1 MKTRNHLRR
10 TLLIPALLLA
20 LLPPCACTDDI
31 CPDTAPLPGADS
43 EATASLIGRPV
54 QIGCIATSVEQQSPM
69 AGERGAQT
77 RADGTTGTPATE
89 TGFPQVGTTITV
101 FMTVPVRSSSA
112 ADGSSAEVRYSHAN
126 YTCTSVSTDG
136 GTQAVTSATWQ
147 PTDPANLLRWEKDA
161 AAYYFTAIS
170 PAIEMQPL
178 EALTYTGSDGNSGG
192 SRALQTGEAFT
203 FQLPQAFTPE
213 NYAYWEQLR
222 TSGLAVRIP
231 QPTADPIPLQ
241 MQRALV
247 KVDIFSTASAAVLL
261 KAPAKAVFCAYT
273 GGVTALREA
282 SSVNNSSADGIPS
295 YGFADNLADTDTY
308 SVTTLS
314 RDGEAVHRAL
324 MIPTYHQYSPV
335 YSGTDATTCTEAG
348 GNGALSFL
356 TDKVYSA
363 GGSIGSSSETG
374 SVTGG
379 TTGNRFYLP
388 GKYLQVSDGSTDIKG
403 TAPENILLLDGTEAS
418 YNAVKSRLEAINA
431 AGSSSPPTLVS
442 KLFISGSVP
451 EGMDQSELLGL
462 LGSSHNYVQNLYME
476 PVKEVPKNWYLFT
489 NGNSTLQSINLP
501 QATKIGYNAFNK
513 CTGLTSIDLP
523 KVTEIGNR
531 AFAGCTGLT
540 SINLPQVTKI
550 GYSTLQ
556 GCTGLT
562 SIDLSQ
568 VTKIG
573 NGTFVSCTSLTSID
587 LSQATDIGERA
598 FWSCTALTS
607 IDLPKATDI
616 GGSAFWNCTGLTSID
631 LPQATGIGERAF
643 QDCTALASID
653 LPKVTNIGIGAFA
666 ECGKLASIN
675 LPQVTDIG
683 EDAFYSCPDL
693 KSIVL
698 SGINTENSFALPT
711 CDTTYGLGSQ
721 NFSPENLF
729 LTGVTELTDEQITQ
743 CRNWGNKTWANIY
756 YNYKGSP
763 SLAEAT
769 IEELTNPDNYTKVTD
784 K

>member
-43 EATASLIGRPV
+43 EATASLIGQPI

-69 AGERGAQT
+69 AGEGGSQT

-89 TGFPQVGTTITV
+89 TDFPKVGTTITV

-161 AAYYFTAIS
+161 AAYYFAAIS

-192 SRALQTGEAFT
+192 SYALQTGEAFT

-282 SSVNNSSADGIPS
+282 PIVSNSTDGIHS
-295 YGFADNLADTDTY
+295 YLFVDKLTDTR

-314 RDGEAVHRAL
+314 RDGAAVHRAL
-324 MIPTYHQYSPV
+324 MIPTYHQYSPD
-335 YSGTDATTCTEAG
+335 YLPPNGPTCSEAG

-374 SVTGG
+374 SVTGS
-379 TTGNRFYLP
+379 TGNRFYLP
-388 GKYLQVSDGSTDIKG
+388 GKYLQVSDGSLDIKG
-403 TAPENILLLDGTEAS
+403 IAPENILLLDGTEAS

-476 PVKEVPKNWYLFT
+476 PVKEVPTNWYLFT

-540 SINLPQVTKI
+540 SINLPQVT
-550 GYSTLQ
+550 
-556 GCTGLT
+556 
-562 SIDLSQ
+562 
-568 VTKIG
+568 
-573 NGTFVSCTSLTSID
+573 
-587 LSQATDIGERA
+587 
-598 FWSCTALTS
+598 
-607 IDLPKATDI
+607 
-616 GGSAFWNCTGLTSID
+616 
-631 LPQATGIGERAF
+631 
-643 QDCTALASID
+643 
-653 LPKVTNIGIGAFA
+653 NIGIGAFVG
-666 ECGKLASIN
+666 CGKLASIY
-675 LPQVTDIG
+675 LPQVTDIR
-683 EDAFYSCPDL
+683 EDAFFGCTGL

-698 SGINTENSFALPT
+698 SGTGTENSFALPT
-711 CDTTYGLGSQ
+711 YDTQNGLGNY

-729 LTGVTELTDEQITQ
+729 LTGVTALEDDQITQ
-743 CRNWGNKTWANIY
+743 CRTWGKMTWANIY

-769 IEELTNPDNYTKVTD
+769 ITELTNPENYTKVTD

>member
-43 EATASLIGRPV
+43 EATASLIGQPI

-69 AGERGAQT
+69 AGEGGAQT

-89 TGFPQVGTTITV
+89 TDFPKVGTTITV

-161 AAYYFTAIS
+161 AAYYFAAIS

-192 SRALQTGEAFT
+192 SYALQTGEAFT

-282 SSVNNSSADGIPS
+282 PIVSNSTDGIHS
-295 YGFADNLADTDTY
+295 YLFVDKLTDTR

-314 RDGEAVHRAL
+314 RDGAAVHRAL
-324 MIPTYHQYSPV
+324 MIPTYHQYSPD
-335 YSGTDATTCTEAG
+335 YLPPNGPTCSEAG

-374 SVTGG
+374 SVTGS
-379 TTGNRFYLP
+379 TGNRFYLP
-388 GKYLQVSDGSTDIKG
+388 GKYLQVSDGSLDIKG
-403 TAPENILLLDGTEAS
+403 IEPENILLLDGTEAS

-476 PVKEVPKNWYLFT
+476 PVKEVPTNWYLFT

-540 SINLPQVTKI
+540 SINLPQVT
-550 GYSTLQ
+550 
-556 GCTGLT
+556 
-562 SIDLSQ
+562 
-568 VTKIG
+568 
-573 NGTFVSCTSLTSID
+573 
-587 LSQATDIGERA
+587 
-598 FWSCTALTS
+598 
-607 IDLPKATDI
+607 
-616 GGSAFWNCTGLTSID
+616 
-631 LPQATGIGERAF
+631 
-643 QDCTALASID
+643 
-653 LPKVTNIGIGAFA
+653 NIGIGAFVG
-666 ECGKLASIN
+666 CGKLASIY
-675 LPQVTDIG
+675 LPQVTDIR
-683 EDAFYSCPDL
+683 EDAFFGCTGL

-698 SGINTENSFALPT
+698 SGTGTENSFALPT
-711 CDTTYGLGSQ
+711 YDTQNGLGNY

-729 LTGVTELTDEQITQ
+729 LTGVTALEDDQITQ
-743 CRNWGNKTWANIY
+743 CRTWGKMTWANIY

-769 IEELTNPDNYTKVTD
+769 ITELTNPENYTKVTD

>member
-10 TLLIPALLLA
+10 TLLLPTLLLA

-43 EATASLIGRPV
+43 EATASLIGQPI

-69 AGERGAQT
+69 AGEGGAQT

-89 TGFPQVGTTITV
+89 TGFPKVGTTITV

-147 PTDPANLLRWEKDA
+147 PTDPANLLRWEKA
-161 AAYYFTAIS
+161 AAYYFAAIS

-192 SRALQTGEAFT
+192 SYALQTGEAFT

-247 KVDIFSTASAAVLL
+247 KVDIFSTASAAILL

-282 SSVNNSSADGIPS
+282 PIVSNSTDGIHS
-295 YGFADNLADTDTY
+295 YLFVDKLTDTR

-314 RDGEAVHRAL
+314 RDGAAVHRAL
-324 MIPTYHQYSPV
+324 MIPTYHQYSPD
-335 YSGTDATTCTEAG
+335 YLPPNGPTCSEAG

-476 PVKEVPKNWYLFT
+476 PVKEVPTNWYLFT

-513 CTGLTSIDLP
+513 CTGLTSI
-523 KVTEIGNR
+523 
-531 AFAGCTGLT
+531 
-540 SINLPQVTKI
+540 NLPQ
-550 GYSTLQ
+550 
-556 GCTGLT
+556 
-562 SIDLSQ
+562 
-568 VTKIG
+568 
-573 NGTFVSCTSLTSID
+573 
-587 LSQATDIGERA
+587 
-598 FWSCTALTS
+598 
-607 IDLPKATDI
+607 
-616 GGSAFWNCTGLTSID
+616 
-631 LPQATGIGERAF
+631 
-643 QDCTALASID
+643 
-653 LPKVTNIGIGAFA
+653 VTNIGIGAFVG
-666 ECGKLASIN
+666 CGKLASIY
-675 LPQVTDIG
+675 LPQVTDIR
-683 EDAFYSCPDL
+683 EDAFFGCTGL

-698 SGINTENSFALPT
+698 SGTGTENSFALPT
-711 CDTTYGLGSQ
+711 YDTQNGLGNY

-729 LTGVTELTDEQITQ
+729 LTGVTALEDDQITQ
-743 CRNWGNKTWANIY
+743 CRTWGKMTWANIY

-769 IEELTNPDNYTKVTD
+769 ITELTNPENYTKVTD

>member
-10 TLLIPALLLA
+10 TLLLPTLLLA

-43 EATASLIGRPV
+43 EATASLIGQPI

-69 AGERGAQT
+69 AGEGGGQT

-89 TGFPQVGTTITV
+89 TGFPKVGTTITV

-161 AAYYFTAIS
+161 AAYYFAAIS

-192 SRALQTGEAFT
+192 SYALQTGEAFT

-282 SSVNNSSADGIPS
+282 PIVSNSTDGIHS
-295 YGFADNLADTDTY
+295 YLFVDKLTDTDTR

-324 MIPTYHQYSPV
+324 MIPTYHQYSLDYLPPN
-335 YSGTDATTCTEAG
+335 GPTCSEAG

-374 SVTGG
+374 SVTGS
-379 TTGNRFYLP
+379 TGNRFYLP
-388 GKYLQVSDGSTDIKG
+388 GKYLQVSDGSLDIKG
-403 TAPENILLLDGTEAS
+403 IEPENILLLDGTEAS

-476 PVKEVPKNWYLFT
+476 PVKEVPTNWYLFT

-513 CTGLTSIDLP
+513 CTGLTSLDLP
-523 KVTEIGNR
+523 KVTE
-531 AFAGCTGLT
+531 
-540 SINLPQVTKI
+540 
-550 GYSTLQ
+550 
-556 GCTGLT
+556 
-562 SIDLSQ
+562 
-568 VTKIG
+568 
-573 NGTFVSCTSLTSID
+573 
-587 LSQATDIGERA
+587 
-598 FWSCTALTS
+598 
-607 IDLPKATDI
+607 
-616 GGSAFWNCTGLTSID
+616 
-631 LPQATGIGERAF
+631 
-643 QDCTALASID
+643 
-653 LPKVTNIGIGAFA
+653 
-666 ECGKLASIN
+666 
-675 LPQVTDIG
+675 IG
-683 EDAFYSCPDL
+683 EDAFYSCPEL

-743 CRNWGNKTWANIY
+743 CRTWGKMTWKNIY

>member
-1 MKTRNHLRR
+1 MYKR
-10 TLLIPALLLA
+10 
-20 LLPPCACTDDI
+20 
-31 CPDTAPLPGADS
+31 
-43 EATASLIGRPV
+43 
-54 QIGCIATSVEQQSPM
+54 Q
-69 AGERGAQT
+69 
-77 RADGTTGTPATE
+77 
-89 TGFPQVGTTITV
+89 
-101 FMTVPVRSSSA
+101 
-112 ADGSSAEVRYSHAN
+112 
-126 YTCTSVSTDG
+126 
-136 GTQAVTSATWQ
+136 
-147 PTDPANLLRWEKDA
+147 
-161 AAYYFTAIS
+161 
-170 PAIEMQPL
+170 
-178 EALTYTGSDGNSGG
+178 
-192 SRALQTGEAFT
+192 
-203 FQLPQAFTPE
+203 
-213 NYAYWEQLR
+213 
-222 TSGLAVRIP
+222 LAVRIP

-282 SSVNNSSADGIPS
+282 PIVSNSTDGIHS
-295 YGFADNLADTDTY
+295 YLFVDKLTDTR

-314 RDGEAVHRAL
+314 RDGAAVHRAL
-324 MIPTYHQYSPV
+324 MIPTYHQYSPD
-335 YSGTDATTCTEAG
+335 YLPPNGPTCSEAG

-476 PVKEVPKNWYLFT
+476 PVKEVPTNWYLFT

-540 SINLPQVTKI
+540 SINLPQVT
-550 GYSTLQ
+550 
-556 GCTGLT
+556 
-562 SIDLSQ
+562 
-568 VTKIG
+568 
-573 NGTFVSCTSLTSID
+573 N
-587 LSQATDIGERA
+587 R
-598 FWSCTALTS
+598 
-607 IDLPKATDI
+607 
-616 GGSAFWNCTGLTSID
+616 
-631 LPQATGIGERAF
+631 
-643 QDCTALASID
+643 
-653 LPKVTNIGIGAFA
+653 GIGAFVG
-666 ECGKLASIN
+666 CGKLASIY
-675 LPQVTDIG
+675 LPQVTDIR
-683 EDAFYSCPDL
+683 EDAFFGCTGL

-698 SGINTENSFALPT
+698 SGTGTENSFALPT
-711 CDTTYGLGSQ
+711 YDTQNGLGNY

-729 LTGVTELTDEQITQ
+729 LTGVTALEDDQITQ
-743 CRNWGNKTWANIY
+743 CRTWGKMTWANIY

-769 IEELTNPDNYTKVTD
+769 ITELTNPENYTKVTD

>member
-10 TLLIPALLLA
+10 TLLLPTLLLA

-43 EATASLIGRPV
+43 EATASLIGQPI

-69 AGERGAQT
+69 AGEGGAQT

-89 TGFPQVGTTITV
+89 TGFPKVGTTITV

-147 PTDPANLLRWEKDA
+147 PTDPANLLRWEKA
-161 AAYYFTAIS
+161 AAYYFAAIS

-192 SRALQTGEAFT
+192 SYALQTGEAFT

-282 SSVNNSSADGIPS
+282 PIVSNSTDGIHS
-295 YGFADNLADTDTY
+295 YLFVDKLTDTR

-314 RDGEAVHRAL
+314 RDGAAVHRAL
-324 MIPTYHQYSPV
+324 MIPTYHQYSPD
-335 YSGTDATTCTEAG
+335 YLPPNGPTCSEAG

-476 PVKEVPKNWYLFT
+476 PVKEVPTNWYLFT

-540 SINLPQVTKI
+540 SINLPQVT
-550 GYSTLQ
+550 
-556 GCTGLT
+556 
-562 SIDLSQ
+562 
-568 VTKIG
+568 
-573 NGTFVSCTSLTSID
+573 
-587 LSQATDIGERA
+587 
-598 FWSCTALTS
+598 
-607 IDLPKATDI
+607 
-616 GGSAFWNCTGLTSID
+616 
-631 LPQATGIGERAF
+631 
-643 QDCTALASID
+643 
-653 LPKVTNIGIGAFA
+653 NIGIGAFVG
-666 ECGKLASIN
+666 CGKLASIY
-675 LPQVTDIG
+675 LPQVTDIR
-683 EDAFYSCPDL
+683 EDAFFGCTGL

-698 SGINTENSFALPT
+698 SGTGTENSFALPT
-711 CDTTYGLGSQ
+711 YNTQNGLGNY

-729 LTGVTELTDEQITQ
+729 LTGVTALEDDQITQ
-743 CRNWGNKTWANIY
+743 CRTWGKMTWANIY

-769 IEELTNPDNYTKVTD
+769 ITELTNPENYTKVTD

>member
-10 TLLIPALLLA
+10 TLLLPTLLLA

-43 EATASLIGRPV
+43 EATASLIGHPI

-69 AGERGAQT
+69 AGEGGGQT

-89 TGFPQVGTTITV
+89 TGFPKVGTTITV

-161 AAYYFTAIS
+161 AAYYFAAIS

-192 SRALQTGEAFT
+192 SYALQTGEAFT

-282 SSVNNSSADGIPS
+282 PIVSNSTDGIHS
-295 YGFADNLADTDTY
+295 YLFVDKLTDTDTR

-314 RDGEAVHRAL
+314 RDGAAVHRAL
-324 MIPTYHQYSPV
+324 MIPTYHQYSPD
-335 YSGTDATTCTEAG
+335 YLPPNGPTCSEAG

-476 PVKEVPKNWYLFT
+476 PVKEVPTNWYLFT

-540 SINLPQVTKI
+540 SINLPQVT
-550 GYSTLQ
+550 
-556 GCTGLT
+556 
-562 SIDLSQ
+562 
-568 VTKIG
+568 
-573 NGTFVSCTSLTSID
+573 
-587 LSQATDIGERA
+587 
-598 FWSCTALTS
+598 
-607 IDLPKATDI
+607 
-616 GGSAFWNCTGLTSID
+616 
-631 LPQATGIGERAF
+631 
-643 QDCTALASID
+643 
-653 LPKVTNIGIGAFA
+653 NIGIGAFVG
-666 ECGKLASIN
+666 CGKLASIY
-675 LPQVTDIG
+675 LPQVTDIR
-683 EDAFYSCPDL
+683 EDAFFGCTGL

-698 SGINTENSFALPT
+698 SGTGTENSFALPT
-711 CDTTYGLGSQ
+711 YDTQNGLGNY

-729 LTGVTELTDEQITQ
+729 LTGVTALEDDQITQ
-743 CRNWGNKTWANIY
+743 CRTWGKMTWANIY

-769 IEELTNPDNYTKVTD
+769 ITELTNPENYTKVTD

>member
-10 TLLIPALLLA
+10 TLLLPTLLLA

-31 CPDTAPLPGADS
+31 CPDTDPLPGADS
-43 EATASLIGRPV
+43 EATASLIGQPI

-69 AGERGAQT
+69 AGEGGGQT

-89 TGFPQVGTTITV
+89 TGFPKVGTTITV

-161 AAYYFTAIS
+161 AAYYFAAIS

-192 SRALQTGEAFT
+192 SYALQTGEAFT

-282 SSVNNSSADGIPS
+282 PIVSNSTDGIHS
-295 YGFADNLADTDTY
+295 YLFVDKLTDTR

-314 RDGEAVHRAL
+314 RDGAAVHRAL
-324 MIPTYHQYSPV
+324 MIPTYHQYSPD
-335 YSGTDATTCTEAG
+335 YLPPNGPTCSEAG

-476 PVKEVPKNWYLFT
+476 PVKEVPTNWYLFT

-550 GYSTLQ
+550 GYNTLQ

-573 NGTFVSCTSLTSID
+573 NGTFVNCTSLTNID
-587 LSQATDIGERA
+587 LSQATDIGENA
-598 FWSCTALTS
+598 FWNCTALTS
-607 IDLPKATDI
+607 IDLPQVTDI
-616 GGSAFWNCTGLTSID
+616 GVSAFWSCTGLTSID
-631 LPQATGIGERAF
+631 LPQAIGIGERAF

-653 LPKVTNIGIGAFA
+653 LPKVTNIGIGAFVG
-666 ECGKLASIN
+666 CGKLASIY
-675 LPQVTDIG
+675 LPQVTDIR
-683 EDAFYSCPDL
+683 EDAFFGCTGL

-698 SGINTENSFALPT
+698 SGTGTENSFALPT
-711 CDTTYGLGSQ
+711 YDTQNGLGNY

-729 LTGVTELTDEQITQ
+729 LTGVTALEDDQITQ
-743 CRNWGNKTWANIY
+743 CRTWGKMTWANIY

-769 IEELTNPDNYTKVTD
+769 ITELTNPENYTKVTD

>member
-1 MKTRNHLRR
+1 
-10 TLLIPALLLA
+10 
-20 LLPPCACTDDI
+20 
-31 CPDTAPLPGADS
+31 
-43 EATASLIGRPV
+43 
-54 QIGCIATSVEQQSPM
+54 
-69 AGERGAQT
+69 
-77 RADGTTGTPATE
+77 
-89 TGFPQVGTTITV
+89 
-101 FMTVPVRSSSA
+101 
-112 ADGSSAEVRYSHAN
+112 
-126 YTCTSVSTDG
+126 
-136 GTQAVTSATWQ
+136 
-147 PTDPANLLRWEKDA
+147 
-161 AAYYFTAIS
+161 
-170 PAIEMQPL
+170 
-178 EALTYTGSDGNSGG
+178 
-192 SRALQTGEAFT
+192 
-203 FQLPQAFTPE
+203 
-213 NYAYWEQLR
+213 
-222 TSGLAVRIP
+222 
-231 QPTADPIPLQ
+231 

-282 SSVNNSSADGIPS
+282 PIVSNSTDGIHS
-295 YGFADNLADTDTY
+295 YLFVDKLTDTR

-314 RDGEAVHRAL
+314 RDGAAVHRAL
-324 MIPTYHQYSPV
+324 MIPTYHQYSPD
-335 YSGTDATTCTEAG
+335 YLPPNGPTCSEAG

-476 PVKEVPKNWYLFT
+476 PVKEVPTNWYLFT

-550 GYSTLQ
+550 GYNTLQ

-573 NGTFVSCTSLTSID
+573 NGTFVNCTNLTNID
-587 LSQATDIGERA
+587 LSQATDIGENA
-598 FWSCTALTS
+598 FWNCNALTS
-607 IDLPKATDI
+607 IDLPQVTDI
-616 GGSAFWNCTGLTSID
+616 GVSAFWSCTGLTSID
-631 LPQATGIGERAF
+631 LPQAIGIGERAF

-653 LPKVTNIGIGAFA
+653 LPKVTNIGIGAFVG
-666 ECGKLASIN
+666 CGKLASIY
-675 LPQVTDIG
+675 LPQVTDIR
-683 EDAFYSCPDL
+683 EDAFFGCTGL

-698 SGINTENSFALPT
+698 SGTGTENSFALPT
-711 CDTTYGLGSQ
+711 YDTQNGLGNY

-729 LTGVTELTDEQITQ
+729 LTGVTALEDDQITQ
-743 CRNWGNKTWANIY
+743 CRTWGKMTWANIY

-769 IEELTNPDNYTKVTD
+769 ITELTNPENYTKVTD

>member
-1 MKTRNHLRR
+1 
-10 TLLIPALLLA
+10 
-20 LLPPCACTDDI
+20 
-31 CPDTAPLPGADS
+31 
-43 EATASLIGRPV
+43 
-54 QIGCIATSVEQQSPM
+54 
-69 AGERGAQT
+69 
-77 RADGTTGTPATE
+77 
-89 TGFPQVGTTITV
+89 
-101 FMTVPVRSSSA
+101 
-112 ADGSSAEVRYSHAN
+112 
-126 YTCTSVSTDG
+126 
-136 GTQAVTSATWQ
+136 
-147 PTDPANLLRWEKDA
+147 
-161 AAYYFTAIS
+161 
-170 PAIEMQPL
+170 
-178 EALTYTGSDGNSGG
+178 
-192 SRALQTGEAFT
+192 
-203 FQLPQAFTPE
+203 
-213 NYAYWEQLR
+213 
-222 TSGLAVRIP
+222 
-231 QPTADPIPLQ
+231 

-282 SSVNNSSADGIPS
+282 PIVSNSTDGIHS
-295 YGFADNLADTDTY
+295 YLFVDKLTDTR

-314 RDGEAVHRAL
+314 RDGAAVHRAL
-324 MIPTYHQYSPV
+324 MIPTYHQYSPD
-335 YSGTDATTCTEAG
+335 YLPPNGPTCSEAG

-476 PVKEVPKNWYLFT
+476 PVKEVPTNWYLFT

-550 GYSTLQ
+550 GYNTLQ

-573 NGTFVSCTSLTSID
+573 NGTFVNCTSLTNID
-587 LSQATDIGERA
+587 LSQATDIGENA
-598 FWSCTALTS
+598 FWNCTALTS
-607 IDLPKATDI
+607 IDLP
-616 GGSAFWNCTGLTSID
+616 
-631 LPQATGIGERAF
+631 QAIGIGERAF

-653 LPKVTNIGIGAFA
+653 LPKVTNIGIGAFVG
-666 ECGKLASIN
+666 CGKLASIY
-675 LPQVTDIG
+675 LPQVTDIR
-683 EDAFYSCPDL
+683 EDAFFGCTGL

-698 SGINTENSFALPT
+698 SGTGTENSFALPT
-711 CDTTYGLGSQ
+711 YDTQNGLGNY

-729 LTGVTELTDEQITQ
+729 LTGVTALEDDQITQ
-743 CRNWGNKTWANIY
+743 CRTWGKMTWANIY

-769 IEELTNPDNYTKVTD
+769 ITELTNPENYTKVTD

>member
-10 TLLIPALLLA
+10 TLLLPTLLLA

-31 CPDTAPLPGADS
+31 PLPGADS
-43 EATASLIGRPV
+43 EATASLIGQPI

-69 AGERGAQT
+69 AGEGGGQT

-89 TGFPQVGTTITV
+89 TGFPKVGTTITV

-161 AAYYFTAIS
+161 AAYYFAAIS

-192 SRALQTGEAFT
+192 SYALQTGEAFT

-282 SSVNNSSADGIPS
+282 PIVSNSTDGIHS
-295 YGFADNLADTDTY
+295 YLFVDKLTDTR

-314 RDGEAVHRAL
+314 RDGAAVHRAL
-324 MIPTYHQYSPV
+324 MIPTYHQYSPD
-335 YSGTDATTCTEAG
+335 YLPPNGPTCSEAG

-476 PVKEVPKNWYLFT
+476 PVKEVPTNWYLFT

-501 QATKIGYNAFNK
+501 QVTKIGYN
-513 CTGLTSIDLP
+513 
-523 KVTEIGNR
+523 
-531 AFAGCTGLT
+531 
-540 SINLPQVTKI
+540 
-550 GYSTLQ
+550 TLQ

-573 NGTFVSCTSLTSID
+573 NGTFVNCTSLTNID
-587 LSQATDIGERA
+587 LSQATDIGENA
-598 FWSCTALTS
+598 FWNCTALTS
-607 IDLPKATDI
+607 IDLP
-616 GGSAFWNCTGLTSID
+616 
-631 LPQATGIGERAF
+631 QAIGIGERAF

-653 LPKVTNIGIGAFA
+653 LPKVTNIGIGAFVG
-666 ECGKLASIN
+666 CGKLASIY
-675 LPQVTDIG
+675 LPQVTDIR
-683 EDAFYSCPDL
+683 EDAFFGCTGL

-698 SGINTENSFALPT
+698 SGTGTENSFALPT

>member
-10 TLLIPALLLA
+10 TLLLPTLLLA

-43 EATASLIGRPV
+43 EATASLIGHPI

-69 AGERGAQT
+69 AGEGGGQT

-89 TGFPQVGTTITV
+89 TGFPKVGTTITV

-161 AAYYFTAIS
+161 AAYYFAAIS

-192 SRALQTGEAFT
+192 SYALQTGEAFT

-282 SSVNNSSADGIPS
+282 PIVSNSTDGIHS
-295 YGFADNLADTDTY
+295 YLFVDKLTDTR

-314 RDGEAVHRAL
+314 RDGAAVHRAL
-324 MIPTYHQYSPV
+324 MIPTYHQYSPD
-335 YSGTDATTCTEAG
+335 YLPPNGPTCSEAG

-374 SVTGG
+374 SV
-379 TTGNRFYLP
+379 TGNRFYLP

-476 PVKEVPKNWYLFT
+476 PVKEVPTNWYLFT

-540 SINLPQVTKI
+540 SINLPQVT
-550 GYSTLQ
+550 
-556 GCTGLT
+556 
-562 SIDLSQ
+562 
-568 VTKIG
+568 
-573 NGTFVSCTSLTSID
+573 
-587 LSQATDIGERA
+587 
-598 FWSCTALTS
+598 
-607 IDLPKATDI
+607 
-616 GGSAFWNCTGLTSID
+616 
-631 LPQATGIGERAF
+631 
-643 QDCTALASID
+643 
-653 LPKVTNIGIGAFA
+653 NIGIGAFVG
-666 ECGKLASIN
+666 CGKLASIY
-675 LPQVTDIG
+675 LPQVTDIR
-683 EDAFYSCPDL
+683 EDAFFGCTGL

-698 SGINTENSFALPT
+698 SGTGTENSFALPT
-711 CDTTYGLGSQ
+711 YDTQNGLGNY

-729 LTGVTELTDEQITQ
+729 LTGVTALEDDQITQ
-743 CRNWGNKTWANIY
+743 CRTWGKMTWANIY

-769 IEELTNPDNYTKVTD
+769 ITELTNPENYTKVTD

>member
-10 TLLIPALLLA
+10 TLLLPTLLLA

-43 EATASLIGRPV
+43 EATASLIGQPI

-69 AGERGAQT
+69 AGEGGAQT

-89 TGFPQVGTTITV
+89 TGFPKVGTTITV

-126 YTCTSVSTDG
+126 YTCTSVSTDS

-147 PTDPANLLRWEKDA
+147 PTDPANLLRWEKA
-161 AAYYFTAIS
+161 AAYYFAAIS

-192 SRALQTGEAFT
+192 SYALQTGEAFT

-282 SSVNNSSADGIPS
+282 PIVSNSTDGIHS
-295 YGFADNLADTDTY
+295 YLFVDKLTDTR

-314 RDGEAVHRAL
+314 RDGAAVHRAL
-324 MIPTYHQYSPV
+324 MIPTYHQYSPD
-335 YSGTDATTCTEAG
+335 YLPPNGPTCSEAG

-476 PVKEVPKNWYLFT
+476 PVKEVPTNWYLFT

-540 SINLPQVTKI
+540 SINLPQVT
-550 GYSTLQ
+550 
-556 GCTGLT
+556 
-562 SIDLSQ
+562 
-568 VTKIG
+568 
-573 NGTFVSCTSLTSID
+573 
-587 LSQATDIGERA
+587 
-598 FWSCTALTS
+598 
-607 IDLPKATDI
+607 
-616 GGSAFWNCTGLTSID
+616 
-631 LPQATGIGERAF
+631 
-643 QDCTALASID
+643 
-653 LPKVTNIGIGAFA
+653 NIGIGAFVG
-666 ECGKLASIN
+666 CGKLASIY
-675 LPQVTDIG
+675 LPQVTDIR
-683 EDAFYSCPDL
+683 EDAFFGCTGL

-698 SGINTENSFALPT
+698 SGTGTENSFALPT
-711 CDTTYGLGSQ
+711 YDTQNGLGNY

-729 LTGVTELTDEQITQ
+729 LTGVTALEDDQITQ
-743 CRNWGNKTWANIY
+743 CRTWGKMTWANIY

-769 IEELTNPDNYTKVTD
+769 ITELTNPENYTKVTD

>member
-10 TLLIPALLLA
+10 TLLLPTLLLALLLA

-31 CPDTAPLPGADS
+31 CPYTAPLPGADS
-43 EATASLIGRPV
+43 EATASLIGQPI

-69 AGERGAQT
+69 AGEGGGQT

-89 TGFPQVGTTITV
+89 TGFPKVGTTITV

-161 AAYYFTAIS
+161 AAYYFAAIS

-192 SRALQTGEAFT
+192 SYALQTGEAFT

-282 SSVNNSSADGIPS
+282 PIVSNSTDGIHS
-295 YGFADNLADTDTY
+295 YLFVDKLTDTDTR

-324 MIPTYHQYSPV
+324 MIPTYHQYSLDYLPPN
-335 YSGTDATTCTEAG
+335 GPTCSEAG

-374 SVTGG
+374 SVTGS
-379 TTGNRFYLP
+379 TGNRFYLP
-388 GKYLQVSDGSTDIKG
+388 GKYLQVSDGSLDIKG
-403 TAPENILLLDGTEAS
+403 IEPENILLLDGTEAS

-476 PVKEVPKNWYLFT
+476 PVKEVPTNWYLFT

-513 CTGLTSIDLP
+513 CTGLTSLDLP
-523 KVTEIGNR
+523 KVTE
-531 AFAGCTGLT
+531 
-540 SINLPQVTKI
+540 
-550 GYSTLQ
+550 
-556 GCTGLT
+556 
-562 SIDLSQ
+562 
-568 VTKIG
+568 
-573 NGTFVSCTSLTSID
+573 
-587 LSQATDIGERA
+587 
-598 FWSCTALTS
+598 
-607 IDLPKATDI
+607 
-616 GGSAFWNCTGLTSID
+616 
-631 LPQATGIGERAF
+631 
-643 QDCTALASID
+643 
-653 LPKVTNIGIGAFA
+653 
-666 ECGKLASIN
+666 
-675 LPQVTDIG
+675 IG
-683 EDAFYSCPDL
+683 EDAFYSCPEL

-743 CRNWGNKTWANIY
+743 CRTWGKMTWKNIY

>member
-10 TLLIPALLLA
+10 TLLLPTLLLA

-43 EATASLIGRPV
+43 EATASLIGQPI

-69 AGERGAQT
+69 AGEGGAQT

-89 TGFPQVGTTITV
+89 TGFPKVGTTITV

-147 PTDPANLLRWEKDA
+147 PTDPANLLRWEKA
-161 AAYYFTAIS
+161 AAYYFAAIS

-178 EALTYTGSDGNSGG
+178 EALTYTGSDGNSG
-192 SRALQTGEAFT
+192 SSYALQTGEAFT

-282 SSVNNSSADGIPS
+282 PIVSNSTDGIHS
-295 YGFADNLADTDTY
+295 YLFVDKLTDTR

-314 RDGEAVHRAL
+314 RDGAAVHRAL
-324 MIPTYHQYSPV
+324 MIPTYHQYSPD
-335 YSGTDATTCTEAG
+335 YLPPNGPTCSEAG

-476 PVKEVPKNWYLFT
+476 PVKEVPTNWYLFT

-540 SINLPQVTKI
+540 SINLPQVT
-550 GYSTLQ
+550 
-556 GCTGLT
+556 
-562 SIDLSQ
+562 
-568 VTKIG
+568 
-573 NGTFVSCTSLTSID
+573 
-587 LSQATDIGERA
+587 
-598 FWSCTALTS
+598 
-607 IDLPKATDI
+607 
-616 GGSAFWNCTGLTSID
+616 
-631 LPQATGIGERAF
+631 
-643 QDCTALASID
+643 
-653 LPKVTNIGIGAFA
+653 NIGIGAFVG
-666 ECGKLASIN
+666 CGKLASIY
-675 LPQVTDIG
+675 LPQVTDIR
-683 EDAFYSCPDL
+683 EDAFFGCTGL

-698 SGINTENSFALPT
+698 SGTGTENSFALPT
-711 CDTTYGLGSQ
+711 YDTQNGLGNY

-729 LTGVTELTDEQITQ
+729 LTGVTALEDDQITQ
-743 CRNWGNKTWANIY
+743 CRTWGKMTWANIY

-769 IEELTNPDNYTKVTD
+769 ITELTNPENYTKVTD

>member
-10 TLLIPALLLA
+10 TLLLPTLLLA

-43 EATASLIGRPV
+43 EATASLIGQPI

-69 AGERGAQT
+69 AGEGGAQT

-89 TGFPQVGTTITV
+89 TGFPKVGTTITV

-136 GTQAVTSATWQ
+136 GTQAITSATWQ
-147 PTDPANLLRWEKDA
+147 PTDPANLLRWEKA
-161 AAYYFTAIS
+161 AAYYFAAIS

-192 SRALQTGEAFT
+192 SYALQTGEAFT

-282 SSVNNSSADGIPS
+282 PIVSNSTDGIHS
-295 YGFADNLADTDTY
+295 YLFVDKLTDTR

-314 RDGEAVHRAL
+314 RDGAAVHRAL
-324 MIPTYHQYSPV
+324 MIPTYHQYSPD
-335 YSGTDATTCTEAG
+335 YLPPNGPTCSEAG

-476 PVKEVPKNWYLFT
+476 PVKEVPTNWYLFT

-540 SINLPQVTKI
+540 SINLPQVT
-550 GYSTLQ
+550 
-556 GCTGLT
+556 
-562 SIDLSQ
+562 
-568 VTKIG
+568 
-573 NGTFVSCTSLTSID
+573 
-587 LSQATDIGERA
+587 
-598 FWSCTALTS
+598 
-607 IDLPKATDI
+607 
-616 GGSAFWNCTGLTSID
+616 
-631 LPQATGIGERAF
+631 
-643 QDCTALASID
+643 
-653 LPKVTNIGIGAFA
+653 NIGIGAFVG
-666 ECGKLASIN
+666 CGKLASIY
-675 LPQVTDIG
+675 LPQVTDIR
-683 EDAFYSCPDL
+683 EDAFFGCTGL

-698 SGINTENSFALPT
+698 SGTGTENSFALPT
-711 CDTTYGLGSQ
+711 YDTQNGLGNY

-729 LTGVTELTDEQITQ
+729 LTGVTALEDDQITQ
-743 CRNWGNKTWANIY
+743 CRTWGKMTWANIY

-769 IEELTNPDNYTKVTD
+769 ITELTNPENYTKVTD

>member
-43 EATASLIGRPV
+43 EATASLIGQPI

-69 AGERGAQT
+69 AGEGGSQT
-77 RADGTTGTPATE
+77 RADGTTGTPATK
-89 TGFPQVGTTITV
+89 TDFPKVGTTITV
-101 FMTVPVRSSSA
+101 FMTVPVTSSLA
-112 ADGSSAEVRYSHAN
+112 ADGSPAEVRYSHAN

-136 GTQAVTSATWQ
+136 STQAVTSATWQ

-178 EALTYTGSDGNSGG
+178 EALTYTGSDGNSG
-192 SRALQTGEAFT
+192 SSHPLQPGEAFT

-213 NYAYWEQLR
+213 NYDYWEQLR

-231 QPTADPIPLQ
+231 KPTADPIPLQ

-282 SSVNNSSADGIPS
+282 SSVNNSTTDGIPS
-295 YGFADNLADTDTY
+295 YRFSENLADTDTY

-314 RDGEAVHRAL
+314 RDGAAVHRAL

-335 YSGTDATTCTEAG
+335 YSDNDATTCSDAG
-348 GNGALSFL
+348 GSGALSFL

-363 GGSIGSSSETG
+363 
-374 SVTGG
+374 GG

-388 GKYLQVSDGSTDIKG
+388 GKYLQVSDGSLDIKG
-403 TAPENILLLDGTEAS
+403 IAPENILLLDGTEAS

-462 LGSSHNYVQNLYME
+462 LGSNRNYVQNLYME
-476 PVKEVPKNWYLFT
+476 PVKEVPATWYHFT

-523 KVTEIGNR
+523 KVTEIGNA
-531 AFAGCTGLT
+531 AFA
-540 SINLPQVTKI
+540 
-550 GYSTLQ
+550 STQLA
-556 GCTGLT
+556 

-568 VTKIG
+568 VTEIG
-573 NGTFVSCTSLTSID
+573 SYTFSGCT
-587 LSQATDIGERA
+587 
-598 FWSCTALTS
+598 
-607 IDLPKATDI
+607 
-616 GGSAFWNCTGLTSID
+616 
-631 LPQATGIGERAF
+631 
-643 QDCTALASID
+643 
-653 LPKVTNIGIGAFA
+653 
-666 ECGKLASIN
+666 KLASIN
-675 LPQVTDIG
+675 LSKATKIGNNAFLRCTNLASIYLPQVTDIG
-683 EDAFYSCPDL
+683 SAAFFGCTGL

-698 SGINTENSFALPT
+698 SGTNTENIFYLPT
-711 CDTTYGLGSQ
+711 CDTQDGLGDGSEGSI
-721 NFSPENLF
+721 FSPENLF
-729 LTGVTELTDEQITQ
+729 LTGVTALTPEQITQ
-743 CRNWGNKTWANIY
+743 CRNWGKKTWTNIY
-756 YNYKGSP
+756 YNYNGST
-763 SLAEAT
+763 SLASAT
-769 IEELTNPDNYTKVTD
+769 IEELTTPENYTKVTNSAPSEP
-784 K
+784 

>member
-10 TLLIPALLLA
+10 TLLLPTLLLA

-43 EATASLIGRPV
+43 EATASLIGQPI

-69 AGERGAQT
+69 AGEGGAQT

-89 TGFPQVGTTITV
+89 TGFPKVGTTITV

-161 AAYYFTAIS
+161 AAYYFAAIS

-192 SRALQTGEAFT
+192 SYALQTGE
-203 FQLPQAFTPE
+203 AFTPE

-282 SSVNNSSADGIPS
+282 PIVSNSTDGIHS
-295 YGFADNLADTDTY
+295 YLFVDKLTDTR

-314 RDGEAVHRAL
+314 RDGAAVHRAL
-324 MIPTYHQYSPV
+324 MIPTYHQYSPD
-335 YSGTDATTCTEAG
+335 YLPPNGPTCSEAG

-374 SVTGG
+374 SVTSG

-476 PVKEVPKNWYLFT
+476 PVKEVPTNWYLFT

-568 VTKIG
+568 ATEIG
-573 NGTFVSCTSLTSID
+573 NKAF
-587 LSQATDIGERA
+587 SQ
-598 FWSCTALTS
+598 CTALTS
-607 IDLPKATDI
+607 IDLPQATDI
-616 GGSAFWNCTGLTSID
+616 GEEAFQNCTV
-631 LPQATGIGERAF
+631 
-643 QDCTALASID
+643 LASIG
-653 LPKVTNIGIGAFA
+653 LPKVTKIGIAAFDR
-666 ECGKLASIN
+666 CGKLASIY

-683 EDAFYSCPDL
+683 EDAFYSCPEL

-743 CRNWGNKTWANIY
+743 CRTWGKMTWKNIY

-769 IEELTNPDNYTKVTD
+769 IEELTNPENYTKVTD

>member
-10 TLLIPALLLA
+10 TLLLPTLLLA

-43 EATASLIGRPV
+43 EATASLIGQPI

-69 AGERGAQT
+69 AGEGGAQT
-77 RADGTTGTPATE
+77 HADGTTGTPATE
-89 TGFPQVGTTITV
+89 TGFPKVGTTITV

-161 AAYYFTAIS
+161 AAAYYFAAIS

-192 SRALQTGEAFT
+192 SYALQTGEAFT

-282 SSVNNSSADGIPS
+282 PIVSNSTDGIHS
-295 YGFADNLADTDTY
+295 YLFVDKLTDTR

-314 RDGEAVHRAL
+314 RDGAAVHRAL
-324 MIPTYHQYSPV
+324 MIPTYHQYSPD
-335 YSGTDATTCTEAG
+335 YLPPNGPTCSEAG

-374 SVTGG
+374 SVTSG

-476 PVKEVPKNWYLFT
+476 PVKEVPTNWYLFT

-568 VTKIG
+568 ATEIG
-573 NGTFVSCTSLTSID
+573 NKAF
-587 LSQATDIGERA
+587 SQ
-598 FWSCTALTS
+598 CTALTS
-607 IDLPKATDI
+607 IDLPQATDI
-616 GGSAFWNCTGLTSID
+616 GEEAFQNCTV
-631 LPQATGIGERAF
+631 
-643 QDCTALASID
+643 LASIG
-653 LPKVTNIGIGAFA
+653 LPKVTKIGIAAFDR
-666 ECGKLASIN
+666 CGKLASIY

-683 EDAFYSCPDL
+683 EDAFYSCPEL

-743 CRNWGNKTWANIY
+743 CRTWGKMTWKNIY

-769 IEELTNPDNYTKVTD
+769 IEELTNPENYTKVTD

>member
-1 MKTRNHLRR
+1 MSN
-10 TLLIPALLLA
+10 
-20 LLPPCACTDDI
+20 
-31 CPDTAPLPGADS
+31 
-43 EATASLIGRPV
+43 
-54 QIGCIATSVEQQSPM
+54 
-69 AGERGAQT
+69 
-77 RADGTTGTPATE
+77 
-89 TGFPQVGTTITV
+89 
-101 FMTVPVRSSSA
+101 
-112 ADGSSAEVRYSHAN
+112 
-126 YTCTSVSTDG
+126 STDG
-136 GTQAVTSATWQ
+136 IHSY
-147 PTDPANLLRWEKDA
+147 L
-161 AAYYFTAIS
+161 F
-170 PAIEMQPL
+170 
-178 EALTYTGSDGNSGG
+178 
-192 SRALQTGEAFT
+192 
-203 FQLPQAFTPE
+203 
-213 NYAYWEQLR
+213 
-222 TSGLAVRIP
+222 
-231 QPTADPIPLQ
+231 
-241 MQRALV
+241 
-247 KVDIFSTASAAVLL
+247 VDKL
-261 KAPAKAVFCAYT
+261 
-273 GGVTALREA
+273 
-282 SSVNNSSADGIPS
+282 
-295 YGFADNLADTDTY
+295 TDTR

-314 RDGEAVHRAL
+314 RDGAAVHRAL
-324 MIPTYHQYSPV
+324 MIPTYHQYSPD
-335 YSGTDATTCTEAG
+335 YLPPNGPTCSEAG

-476 PVKEVPKNWYLFT
+476 PVKEVPTNWYLFT

-540 SINLPQVTKI
+540 SINLPQVT
-550 GYSTLQ
+550 
-556 GCTGLT
+556 
-562 SIDLSQ
+562 
-568 VTKIG
+568 
-573 NGTFVSCTSLTSID
+573 
-587 LSQATDIGERA
+587 
-598 FWSCTALTS
+598 
-607 IDLPKATDI
+607 
-616 GGSAFWNCTGLTSID
+616 
-631 LPQATGIGERAF
+631 
-643 QDCTALASID
+643 
-653 LPKVTNIGIGAFA
+653 NIGIGAFVG
-666 ECGKLASIN
+666 CGKLASIY
-675 LPQVTDIG
+675 LPQVTDIR
-683 EDAFYSCPDL
+683 EDAFFGCTGL

-698 SGINTENSFALPT
+698 SGTGTENSFALPT
-711 CDTTYGLGSQ
+711 YDTQNGLGNY

-729 LTGVTELTDEQITQ
+729 LTGVTALEDDQITQ
-743 CRNWGNKTWANIY
+743 CRTWGKMTWANIY

-769 IEELTNPDNYTKVTD
+769 ITELTNPENYTKVTD

>member
-10 TLLIPALLLA
+10 TLLLPTLLLA

-43 EATASLIGRPV
+43 EATASLIGQPI

-69 AGERGAQT
+69 AGEGGGQT

-89 TGFPQVGTTITV
+89 TGFPKVGTTITV

-161 AAYYFTAIS
+161 AAYYFAAIS

-192 SRALQTGEAFT
+192 SYALQTGEAFT

-282 SSVNNSSADGIPS
+282 PIVSNSTDGIHS
-295 YGFADNLADTDTY
+295 YLFVDKLTDTDTR

-324 MIPTYHQYSPV
+324 MIPTYHQYSLDYLPPN
-335 YSGTDATTCTEAG
+335 GPTCSEAG

-374 SVTGG
+374 SVTGS
-379 TTGNRFYLP
+379 TGNRFYLP
-388 GKYLQVSDGSTDIKG
+388 GKYLQVSDGSLDIKG
-403 TAPENILLLDGTEAS
+403 IEPENILLLDGTEAS

-476 PVKEVPKNWYLFT
+476 PVKEVPTNWYLFT

-513 CTGLTSIDLP
+513 CTGLTSLDLP

-568 VTKIG
+568 ATEIG
-573 NGTFVSCTSLTSID
+573 NKAF
-587 LSQATDIGERA
+587 SQ
-598 FWSCTALTS
+598 CTALTS
-607 IDLPKATDI
+607 IDLPQATDI
-616 GGSAFWNCTGLTSID
+616 GEEAFQNCTV
-631 LPQATGIGERAF
+631 
-643 QDCTALASID
+643 LASIG
-653 LPKVTNIGIGAFA
+653 LPKVTKIGIAAFVG
-666 ECGKLASIN
+666 CGKLASIY
-675 LPQVTDIG
+675 LPQVTDIR
-683 EDAFYSCPDL
+683 EDAFFGCTGL

-698 SGINTENSFALPT
+698 SGTGTENSFALPT
-711 CDTTYGLGSQ
+711 YDTQNGLGNY

-729 LTGVTELTDEQITQ
+729 LTGVTALEDDQITQ
-743 CRNWGNKTWANIY
+743 CRTWGKMTWANIY

-769 IEELTNPDNYTKVTD
+769 ITELTNPENYTKVTD

>member
-1 MKTRNHLRR
+1 
-10 TLLIPALLLA
+10 
-20 LLPPCACTDDI
+20 
-31 CPDTAPLPGADS
+31 
-43 EATASLIGRPV
+43 
-54 QIGCIATSVEQQSPM
+54 
-69 AGERGAQT
+69 
-77 RADGTTGTPATE
+77 
-89 TGFPQVGTTITV
+89 
-101 FMTVPVRSSSA
+101 
-112 ADGSSAEVRYSHAN
+112 
-126 YTCTSVSTDG
+126 
-136 GTQAVTSATWQ
+136 
-147 PTDPANLLRWEKDA
+147 
-161 AAYYFTAIS
+161 
-170 PAIEMQPL
+170 
-178 EALTYTGSDGNSGG
+178 
-192 SRALQTGEAFT
+192 
-203 FQLPQAFTPE
+203 
-213 NYAYWEQLR
+213 
-222 TSGLAVRIP
+222 
-231 QPTADPIPLQ
+231 

-282 SSVNNSSADGIPS
+282 PIVSNSTDGIHS
-295 YGFADNLADTDTY
+295 YLFVDKLTDTR

-314 RDGEAVHRAL
+314 RDGAAVHRAL
-324 MIPTYHQYSPV
+324 MIPTYHQYSPD
-335 YSGTDATTCTEAG
+335 YLPPNGPTCSEAG

-476 PVKEVPKNWYLFT
+476 PVKEVPTNWYLFT

-550 GYSTLQ
+550 G
-556 GCTGLT
+556 
-562 SIDLSQ
+562 
-568 VTKIG
+568 
-573 NGTFVSCTSLTSID
+573 NGTFVNCTSLTNID
-587 LSQATDIGERA
+587 LSQATDIGENA
-598 FWSCTALTS
+598 FWNCTALTS
-607 IDLPKATDI
+607 IDLPQVTDI
-616 GGSAFWNCTGLTSID
+616 GVSAFWSCTGLTSID
-631 LPQATGIGERAF
+631 LPQAIGIGERAF

-653 LPKVTNIGIGAFA
+653 LPKVTNIGIGAFVG
-666 ECGKLASIN
+666 CGKLASIY
-675 LPQVTDIG
+675 LPQVTDIR
-683 EDAFYSCPDL
+683 EDAFFGCTGL

-698 SGINTENSFALPT
+698 SGTGTENSFALPT
-711 CDTTYGLGSQ
+711 YDTQNGLGNY

-729 LTGVTELTDEQITQ
+729 LTGVTALEDDQITQ
-743 CRNWGNKTWANIY
+743 CRTWGKMTWANIY

-769 IEELTNPDNYTKVTD
+769 ITELTNPENYTKVTD

>member
-43 EATASLIGRPV
+43 EATASLIGQPI

-69 AGERGAQT
+69 AGEGGSQT

-89 TGFPQVGTTITV
+89 TDFPKVGTTITV

-161 AAYYFTAIS
+161 AAYYFAAIS

-192 SRALQTGEAFT
+192 SYALQTGEAFT

-282 SSVNNSSADGIPS
+282 PIVSNSTDGIHS
-295 YGFADNLADTDTY
+295 YLFVDKLTDTR

-314 RDGEAVHRAL
+314 RDGAAVHRAL
-324 MIPTYHQYSPV
+324 MIPTYHQYSPD
-335 YSGTDATTCTEAG
+335 YLPPNGPTCSEAG

-374 SVTGG
+374 SVTGS
-379 TTGNRFYLP
+379 TGNRFYLP
-388 GKYLQVSDGSTDIKG
+388 GKYLQVSDGSLDIKG
-403 TAPENILLLDGTEAS
+403 IEPENILLLDGTEAS

-476 PVKEVPKNWYLFT
+476 PVKEVPTNWYLFT

-540 SINLPQVTKI
+540 SINLPQVT
-550 GYSTLQ
+550 
-556 GCTGLT
+556 
-562 SIDLSQ
+562 
-568 VTKIG
+568 
-573 NGTFVSCTSLTSID
+573 
-587 LSQATDIGERA
+587 
-598 FWSCTALTS
+598 
-607 IDLPKATDI
+607 
-616 GGSAFWNCTGLTSID
+616 
-631 LPQATGIGERAF
+631 
-643 QDCTALASID
+643 
-653 LPKVTNIGIGAFA
+653 NIGIGAFVG
-666 ECGKLASIN
+666 CGKLASIY
-675 LPQVTDIG
+675 LPQVTDIR
-683 EDAFYSCPDL
+683 EDAFFGCTGL

-698 SGINTENSFALPT
+698 SGTGTENSFALPT
-711 CDTTYGLGSQ
+711 YDTQNGLGNY

-729 LTGVTELTDEQITQ
+729 LTGVTALEDDQITQ
-743 CRNWGNKTWANIY
+743 CRTWGKMTWANIY

-769 IEELTNPDNYTKVTD
+769 ITELTNPENYTKVTD

>member
-10 TLLIPALLLA
+10 TLLLPTLLLA

-43 EATASLIGRPV
+43 EATASLIGQPI

-69 AGERGAQT
+69 AGEGGGQT

-89 TGFPQVGTTITV
+89 TGFPKVGTTITV

-161 AAYYFTAIS
+161 AAYYFAAIS

-192 SRALQTGEAFT
+192 SYALQTGEAFT

-282 SSVNNSSADGIPS
+282 PIVSNSTDGIHS
-295 YGFADNLADTDTY
+295 YLFVDKLTDTR

-314 RDGEAVHRAL
+314 RDGAAVHRAL
-324 MIPTYHQYSPV
+324 MIPTYHQYSPD
-335 YSGTDATTCTEAG
+335 YLPPNGPTCSEAG

-403 TAPENILLLDGTEAS
+403 TAPET
-418 YNAVKSRLEAINA
+418 
-431 AGSSSPPTLVS
+431 SSCWMGRKRPTM
-442 KLFISGSVP
+442 P
-451 EGMDQSELLGL
+451 
-462 LGSSHNYVQNLYME
+462 
-476 PVKEVPKNWYLFT
+476 
-489 NGNSTLQSINLP
+489 
-501 QATKIGYNAFNK
+501 
-513 CTGLTSIDLP
+513 
-523 KVTEIGNR
+523 
-531 AFAGCTGLT
+531 
-540 SINLPQVTKI
+540 
-550 GYSTLQ
+550 
-556 GCTGLT
+556 
-562 SIDLSQ
+562 
-568 VTKIG
+568 
-573 NGTFVSCTSLTSID
+573 
-587 LSQATDIGERA
+587 
-598 FWSCTALTS
+598 
-607 IDLPKATDI
+607 
-616 GGSAFWNCTGLTSID
+616 
-631 LPQATGIGERAF
+631 
-643 QDCTALASID
+643 
-653 LPKVTNIGIGAFA
+653 
-666 ECGKLASIN
+666 
-675 LPQVTDIG
+675 
-683 EDAFYSCPDL
+683 
-693 KSIVL
+693 
-698 SGINTENSFALPT
+698 
-711 CDTTYGLGSQ
+711 
-721 NFSPENLF
+721 
-729 LTGVTELTDEQITQ
+729 
-743 CRNWGNKTWANIY
+743 
-756 YNYKGSP
+756 
-763 SLAEAT
+763 
-769 IEELTNPDNYTKVTD
+769 
-784 K
+784 

>member
-10 TLLIPALLLA
+10 TLLLPTLLLA

-43 EATASLIGRPV
+43 EATASLIGQPI

-69 AGERGAQT
+69 AGEGGGQT

-89 TGFPQVGTTITV
+89 TGFPTVGTTITV

-161 AAYYFTAIS
+161 AAYYFAAIS

-192 SRALQTGEAFT
+192 SYALQTGEAFT

-282 SSVNNSSADGIPS
+282 PIVSNSTDGIHS
-295 YGFADNLADTDTY
+295 YLFVDKLTDTDTR

-324 MIPTYHQYSPV
+324 MIPTYHQYSLDYLPPN
-335 YSGTDATTCTEAG
+335 GPTCSEAG

-374 SVTGG
+374 SVTGS
-379 TTGNRFYLP
+379 TGNRFYLP
-388 GKYLQVSDGSTDIKG
+388 GKYLQVSDGSLDIKG
-403 TAPENILLLDGTEAS
+403 IEPENILLLDGTEAS

-476 PVKEVPKNWYLFT
+476 PVKEVPTNWYLFT

-513 CTGLTSIDLP
+513 CTGLTSLDLP

-556 GCTGLT
+556 GC
-562 SIDLSQ
+562 
-568 VTKIG
+568 IG
-573 NGTFVSCTSLTSID
+573 LTSID
-587 LSQATDIGERA
+587 LSQATEIGNKA
-598 FWSCTALTS
+598 FSQCTALTS
-607 IDLPKATDI
+607 IDLPQATDI
-616 GGSAFWNCTGLTSID
+616 GEEAFQNCTV
-631 LPQATGIGERAF
+631 
-643 QDCTALASID
+643 LASIG
-653 LPKVTNIGIGAFA
+653 LPKVTKIGIAAFVG
-666 ECGKLASIN
+666 CGKLASIY
-675 LPQVTDIG
+675 LPQVTDIR
-683 EDAFYSCPDL
+683 EDAFFGCTGL

-698 SGINTENSFALPT
+698 SGTGTENSFALPT
-711 CDTTYGLGSQ
+711 YDTQNGLGNY

-729 LTGVTELTDEQITQ
+729 LTGVTALEDDQITQ
-743 CRNWGNKTWANIY
+743 CRTWGKMTWANIY

-769 IEELTNPDNYTKVTD
+769 ITELTNPENYTKVTD